1 MICPE
6 CGSIV
11 ASKRNRCE
19 RCGTDLTTFKKV
31 TMLSNM
37 YYNEGLEKAKVRD
50 LSGAILILKK
60 SLELNKRNTNA
71 RNLLGLVYYEVGE
84 TVSAL
89 SEWVISKHFQAENN
103 DADEYMESLQSN
115 PTKLETLNQTIKKY
129 NSALQSA
136 KQGSDDLAIIQLKKV
151 TSLNP
156 HFVKALQ
163 LLALLYIKNGEKDK
177 ALKALL
183 KASKIDVSN
192 TTTLRY
198 LHELDENSDMLQ
210 DNIKNGKKESR
221 KVVPV
226 HEQTVFPTTT
236 YKEDKPNIWAFVNLI
251 IGVAIGI
258 GVLFFLIVPTVKK
271 NALEEAKKIEIE
283 YSESL
288 SKQTQSLSSLEKEN
302 KNLQNEVANLKKQLS
317 EFETN
322 EVDGAIYDKLFAG
335 ISTYLGELEKGNPNN
350 MDYVAIADGIG
361 QVNPDQLDVPAA
373 KEIYNQIKEASFM
386 KASDVLYNEGHGQYS
401 ARKYDEALQLLEKS
415 FEYNPDNVNA
425 IYFIGRSYHQKGDL
439 DKAAT
444 YYTMLTEN
452 FPDSSRA
459 REANT
464 KLREIGR

>member
-6 CGSIV
+6 CGSVV

-19 RCGTDLTTFKKV
+19 RCGTDLTTYKKV

-37 YYNEGLEKAKVRD
+37 YYNEGLEKARVRD

-89 SEWVISKHFQAENN
+89 SEWVISKHFQAEDN

-115 PTKLETLNQTIKKY
+115 PTKLETLNLTIKKY

-198 LHELDENSDMLQ
+198 LHELDENSDILQ
-210 DNIKNGKKESR
+210 DNGKNGKKEAR
-221 KVVPV
+221 KVVQV
-226 HEQTVFPTTT
+226 HEQPVFPTNT
-236 YKEDKPNIWAFVNLI
+236 YKEDKPNVWAFVNLI

-258 GVLFFLIVPTVKK
+258 GVLFFLVVPTVKK

-302 KNLQNEVANLKKQLS
+302 KNLQSEVKNLKKQLS
-317 EFETN
+317 EYETN
-322 EVDGAIYDKLFAG
+322 EVDGAIYDNLFAG
-335 ISTYLGELEKGNPNN
+335 ISTYLGELAENPND
-350 MDYVAIADGIG
+350 MDYAAIADGIG
-361 QVNPDQLDVPAA
+361 KVNPDQLDIPAA

-386 KASDVLYNEGHGQYS
+386 KASEILYKDGHDQYS

-415 FEYNPDNVNA
+415 FQYNVENVDA

-459 REANT
+459 NEAKS

>member
-1 MICPE
+1 M
-6 CGSIV
+6 
-11 ASKRNRCE
+11 
-19 RCGTDLTTFKKV
+19 
-31 TMLSNM
+31 
-37 YYNEGLEKAKVRD
+37 
-50 LSGAILILKK
+50 
-60 SLELNKRNTNA
+60 NKRNTNA

-226 HEQTVFPTTT
+226 HEQTVFLPLPI
-236 YKEDKPNIWAFVNLI
+236 KKINLI
-251 IGVAIGI
+251 
-258 GVLFFLIVPTVKK
+258 F
-271 NALEEAKKIEIE
+271 
-283 YSESL
+283 
-288 SKQTQSLSSLEKEN
+288 
-302 KNLQNEVANLKKQLS
+302 
-317 EFETN
+317 
-322 EVDGAIYDKLFAG
+322 
-335 ISTYLGELEKGNPNN
+335 
-350 MDYVAIADGIG
+350 
-361 QVNPDQLDVPAA
+361 
-373 KEIYNQIKEASFM
+373 
-386 KASDVLYNEGHGQYS
+386 
-401 ARKYDEALQLLEKS
+401 
-415 FEYNPDNVNA
+415 
-425 IYFIGRSYHQKGDL
+425 GRL
-439 DKAAT
+439 
-444 YYTMLTEN
+444 
-452 FPDSSRA
+452 
-459 REANT
+459 
-464 KLREIGR
+464 